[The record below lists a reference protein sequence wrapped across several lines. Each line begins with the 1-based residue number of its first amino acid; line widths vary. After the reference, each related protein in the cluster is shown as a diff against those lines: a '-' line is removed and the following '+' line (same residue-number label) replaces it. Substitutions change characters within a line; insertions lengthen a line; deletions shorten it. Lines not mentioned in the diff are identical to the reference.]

1 TVGRD
6 PGSAV
11 PLVDP
16 LVSRKHA
23 VIRRQADG
31 KFLLLDL
38 GSTHGTYL
46 GGKRVS
52 GVLLSDGDEIR
63 LGSTTLRFE
72 DRDKRGFSVDDVL
85 IDPTE
90 DFGAEEK
97 FSFEADPQFP
107 LERDIEDVAQLRRD

>member
-1 TVGRD
+1 MSSTEGRTFELGVSTTVGRD
-6 PGSAV
+6 PGSDV
-11 PLVDP
+11 PLGDP

-23 VIRRQADG
+23 VLRRQADG

-38 GSTHGTYL
+38 GSTHGTPL

-72 DRDKRGFSVDDVL
+72 DRDSRSFSVDDVL
-85 IDPTE
+85 IDPSE
-90 DFGAEEK
+90 DLGADER
-97 FSFEADPQFP
+97 FSFDADPQ
-107 LERDIEDVAQLRRD
+107 